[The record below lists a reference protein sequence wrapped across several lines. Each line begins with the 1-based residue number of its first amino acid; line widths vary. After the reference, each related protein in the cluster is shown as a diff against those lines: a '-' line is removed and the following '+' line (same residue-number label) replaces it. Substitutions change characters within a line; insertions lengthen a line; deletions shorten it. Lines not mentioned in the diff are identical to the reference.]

1 MKSNLL
7 FLATIFATAMV
18 ATIAT
23 LADEKSTVQQEPSQA
38 VRLPVEG
45 AFPSLAG
52 ANGWLNAPPLT
63 PESLHGKVVLV
74 GRTQR
79 ATRTRRLVPLPDR
92 AGVGAPCVRHA
103 GHSRHAWPSS
113 GRAGNGAGTM
123 LTDIA
128 TTVHHPSACP
138 GRRVGPCSGP
148 TLGRR
153 GWYHSVPLSRSW
165 RKNSSSS
172 CIICS
177 ELKSSPCRGC
187 GASSPVV
194 S

>member
-79 ATRTRRLVPLPDR
+79 ATRTRQLVPLPDR
-92 AGVGAPCVRHA
+92 AGVGAPCVRWVVSLSA
-103 GHSRHAWPSS
+103 PVPLLAQE
-113 GRAGNGAGTM
+113 
-123 LTDIA
+123 LLEL
-128 TTVHHPSACP
+128 VHHLLRVKVVTMPRVRRLVP
-138 GRRVGPCSGP
+138 RRVIV
-148 TLGRR
+148 L
-153 GWYHSVPLSRSW
+153 L
-165 RKNSSSS
+165 
-172 CIICS
+172 
-177 ELKSSPCRGC
+177 
-187 GASSPVV
+187 
-194 S
+194 